1 MRAVLT
7 RITRMDR
14 KELAWRAR
22 VATRDAAE
30 RAMFHLRQPRWD
42 RRAIESILGDSPAL
56 EPVRQA
62 AAAGRWQ
69 DANLALAHHI
79 AARHGRFLIDPAR
92 KDELVAAI
100 RAAFPGSVQDSAARG
115 DRILAG
121 AHDLLG
127 YRGLR
132 FDGWNHDPVH
142 QRYAP
147 LRFWSEVSYLDPACG
162 DHKIIW
168 ERNRHQHTLALGRAF
183 WLTGNPKYRDRFI
196 TDLAG
201 WLEANP
207 PLRGINWASML
218 ELALRS
224 LSWVWALH
232 FFADD
237 IERHETPWIVD
248 LLVALDRQLTH
259 VERHLSYYFSPNTHL
274 LGEATALYVAG
285 RVLPELRRSGRWQA
299 VGRSILRDEIGRQVA
314 ADGGHCE
321 RSTHYHRYTLDYY
334 QLALAVARITSD
346 PIAADFERVVAR
358 LASAARLLSDNRG
371 RAPHL
376 GDDDGGLLAPF
387 GGRAVDDWRDTL
399 AIAGA
404 LTRRPD
410 LAVGAVP
417 EEAFWWLG
425 PNAAQIA
432 DSADDGRAHR
442 AGAPAPVPSAA
453 LPDTG
458 YYISRS
464 PRGDHLVIDAGPH
477 GYQNGG
483 HAHAD
488 ALSLTTTVA
497 GVPMLIDCGTGCY
510 TIDPDVRDRLRSTAL
525 HNTLVVDGRSQSIP
539 RGPFHWSHV
548 ATGSAGRWR
557 TNEGFDYFAG
567 QHDGYRPL
575 VHRRHVLA
583 LHGDLL
589 VVADLVSGDDAG
601 AHSVAVHWH
610 IDPRWKVKADG
621 RGAVLTHGSDRVELI
636 VPHGALES
644 FTGDRA
650 SGLGW
655 HAPVYGRLEP
665 ATTLRA
671 THEGAAPIWM
681 VSVFGLAWGNA
692 LRSVDIVPVWAEA
705 GTLRH
710 SIGLRIVRE
719 ASIDHLLIAEPAA
732 DHAGAARRLAEL
744 ETDAHMLFVRTAG
757 DQRITRIAMVDGSHV
772 RSASR
777 RTLELSVPRAVPDL
791 HLDLRDDARLAG
803 SALGARVVVDG
814 RERAV
819 SPERRTAARAQSA
832 RSTN

>member
-1 MRAVLT
+1 
-7 RITRMDR
+7 
-14 KELAWRAR
+14 
-22 VATRDAAE
+22 
-30 RAMFHLRQPRWD
+30 
-42 RRAIESILGDSPAL
+42 
-56 EPVRQA
+56 VRQA

-69 DANLALAHHI
+69 DANQALAHHL
-79 AARHGRFLIDPAR
+79 ARPGRFLIDPAR
-92 KDELVAAI
+92 KDALVAAI
-100 RAAFPGSVQDSAARG
+100 RAAFPGSVQDSGERA
-115 DRILAG
+115 DRILSG

-147 LRFWSEVSYLDPACG
+147 ARFWSEVPYLDPACG

-168 ERNRHQHTLALGRAF
+168 ERNRHQHALALGRAF
-183 WLTGNPKYRDRFI
+183 WLTGDPKYRDRFI
-196 TDLAG
+196 ADLES

-232 FFADD
+232 FFASDS
-237 IERHETPWIVD
+237 ERDETPWIVD
-248 LLVALDRQLTH
+248 LLVALDRQLAH
-259 VERHLSYYFSPNTHL
+259 VEHHLSYYFSPNTHL

-285 RVLPELRRSGRWQA
+285 RVLPELRRSGRWQTI
-299 VGRSILRDEIGRQVA
+299 GRRVLRDEIERQVA

-321 RSTHYHRYTLDYY
+321 RSAHYHRYTLDYY
-334 QLALAVARITSD
+334 LLALAVARITGD

-358 LASAARLLSDNRG
+358 LASAARLLCDDRG
-371 RAPHL
+371 RAPQL

-387 GGRAVDDWRDTL
+387 GGRAADDWRDTL
-399 AIAGA
+399 AIASA
-404 LTRRPD
+404 TTSRPD

-425 PNAAQIA
+425 PNAAPSA
-432 DSADDGRAHR
+432 ESADDGHVWRAR
-442 AGAPAPVPSAA
+442 ALVSVPSAA

-488 ALSLTTTVA
+488 ALSLTSTVA
-497 GVPMLIDCGTGCY
+497 GVPLLIDCGTGCY
-510 TIDPDVRDRLRSTAL
+510 TIDPDLRDRLRSTAL

-601 AHSVAVHWH
+601 IHTAAVHWH
-610 IDPRWKVKADG
+610 IEPRWQVNADA
-621 RGAVLTHGSDRVELI
+621 RGAVLTHGGDRVELI
-636 VPHGALES
+636 VPHGTVES
-644 FTGDRA
+644 FTGDVA

-655 HAPVYGRLEP
+655 YAPVYGRLEP
-665 ATTLRA
+665 ATTLRV

-681 VSVFGLAWGNA
+681 VSVFGLESGNA

-705 GTLRH
+705 GTLCH

-719 ASIDHLLIAEPAA
+719 ASIDQLLIAEPAA
-732 DHAGAARRLAEL
+732 DHPAAARRLAEL
-744 ETDAHMLFVRTAG
+744 ETDARMLFVRTAA
-757 DQRITRIAMVDGSHV
+757 DLRIARVAMVDGSYV

-777 RTLELSVPRAVPDL
+777 RTLDLFVPGMVADL
-791 HLDLRDDARLAG
+791 HLDLREDPRLAG
-803 SALGARVVVDG
+803 SASGARVVVNG
-814 RERAV
+814 RECTV
-819 SPERRTAARAQSA
+819 SPERRTVARAQSA